1 MAFDIANM
9 ERETEDDDS
18 NVKVHEIKFDE
29 YGIMDDGLDETTEEQ
44 LKKLQGTESGKLL
57 SVDSWGLIYSTK
69 KEYPF

>member
-1 MAFDIANM
+1 VAFDIANM

-57 SVDSWGLIYSTK
+57 SVDS
-69 KEYPF
+69 